1 MNSVLQGTPDS
12 TLKTYW
18 IKGKTY
24 FRIYFEK
31 KQGKPFGPYSW
42 INIGRSH

>member
-12 TLKTYW
+12 TLKTCW

-24 FRIYFEK
+24 FRIYFWRK
-31 KQGKPFGPYSW
+31 KTKKIISSIFL
-42 INIGRSH
+42 